1 MVPGLNGKFRK
12 YKVIK
17 ICHLNPEPL
26 ANLREVKNGKQIFK

>member
-1 MVPGLNGKFRK
+1 MVPGLNGKFRE

-26 ANLREVKNGKQIFK
+26 ANLRGVKKWKINI